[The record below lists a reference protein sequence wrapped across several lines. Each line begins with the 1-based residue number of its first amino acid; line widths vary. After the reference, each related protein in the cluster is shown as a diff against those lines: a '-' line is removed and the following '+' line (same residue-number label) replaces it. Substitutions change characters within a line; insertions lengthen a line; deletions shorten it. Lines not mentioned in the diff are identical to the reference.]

1 MANNGNIR
9 KVRAGQHQWTGGTC
23 LRYWA
28 DLQRLIA
35 CIPSRT
41 GRVALSYENITPE
54 VAAAV
59 FADPKPVAVISTV
72 VEPLV
77 APSVS
82 MCANCPPEGCARHK
96 KPTLRVYG
104 PGENAM
110 HPARLP
116 LVTAGTAEP
125 TLRV

>member
-1 MANNGNIR
+1 MANKENMR
-9 KVRAGQHQWTGGTC
+9 KVRAGRHQWNGTTC
-23 LRYWA
+23 LRYWE

-35 CIPSRT
+35 CIPSRQ
-41 GRVALSYENITPE
+41 GRMALSYDNITPA

-59 FADPKPVAVISTV
+59 FADPKPVAAISSVI
-72 VEPLV
+72 EPHAV
-77 APSVS
+77 ASVS
-82 MCANCPPEGCARHK
+82 LCANCPPEGCGRHS

-110 HPARLP
+110 NVARLP
-116 LVTAGTAEP
+116 LVAGGTAEP